1 MNEQIQL
8 LTETLDENLVE
19 MIFSNPRRS
28 EEEIK
33 KIKVRPLIIRE
44 ALLFQIESFRGN
56 QVFHENL
63 ERTEAIENLTLKSEV
78 FRQVQITTTTAF
90 ISVLISK
97 KGKVT
102 IKRKAQES
110 APAITSHNR
119 QKRYLLPEG
128 VPVPF
133 LVDLGVM
140 TKEGQ
145 VVKSHFH
152 KYRQINRFLEF
163 IEDILPELVRKDN
176 QPIRIIDF
184 GCGKS
189 YLTFAMYY
197 FLKIMNG
204 YEVEM
209 TGLDLKQDVIK
220 HCNELAKKY
229 GYDQLSFSIGD
240 IKDYQEAESVD
251 LVVSLHACDK
261 ATDYALEKAVN
272 WQARVILSVPCC
284 QHELNEQIKNET
296 LAPILK
302 YGLLKERLAA
312 LVTDGLRAEYL
323 ESVGYKCQLL
333 EFIDLEHTPKNILIR
348 AIRNGKKKSRAPL
361 KELEQFLNTDSTI
374 GNLI

>member
-1 MNEQIQL
+1 MNELTQL
-8 LTETLDENLVE
+8 FTETLDENLVE
-19 MIFSNPRRS
+19 MIVSNPRRS

-33 KIKVRPLIIRE
+33 KIKVRPLFIRE
-44 ALLFQIESFRGN
+44 ALLFQVESFRGN

-63 ERTEAIENLTLKSEV
+63 ERSEAITNLTLKSEV

-128 VPVPF
+128 EPIPF

-140 TKEGQ
+140 TREGK
-145 VVKSHFH
+145 VVASHFH

-204 YEVEM
+204 YEVAM
-209 TGLDLKQDVIK
+209 TGLDLKEEVIK

-229 GYDQLSFSIGD
+229 EYDQLSFSIGD

-272 WQARVILSVPCC
+272 WQAKVILSVPCC
-284 QHELNEQIKNET
+284 QHELNSQIKNET

-348 AIRNGKKKSRAPL
+348 ATRNGKEKSRAPL
-361 KELEQFLNTDSTI
+361 EELEQFLNTDSTI